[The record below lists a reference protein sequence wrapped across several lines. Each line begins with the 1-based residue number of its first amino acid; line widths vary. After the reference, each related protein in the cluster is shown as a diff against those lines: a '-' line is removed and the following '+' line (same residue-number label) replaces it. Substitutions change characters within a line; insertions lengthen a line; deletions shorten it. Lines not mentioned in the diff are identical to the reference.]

1 MSSKIIKSN
10 SLIGTFGVLI
20 MVLGAALFTVGLMSQ
35 TIYIAIYGGISTF
48 FFGFFLYLFGM
59 IVTRLDLI
67 VGLLHVIAEQVVP
80 DEEDKGENTKE

>member
-20 MVLGAALFTVGLMSQ
+20 MILGAALFVVGLMSQ
-35 TIYIAIYGGISTF
+35 TIYIATYGGSTF

-80 DEEDKGENTKE
+80 DDDDKDDNIKE